1 MQVQE
6 RRSRAAKP
14 AIHISESD
22 CDRIVN
28 LATTLE
34 VRAPELAR
42 LLIGEV
48 DRAKVYPEGKLPGDV
63 VALGS
68 EVEFLDES
76 SGKTRR
82 VRLVLPAEAD
92 IESGRISILTPVGAG
107 LIGLR
112 AGQSI
117 DWPCPDGRP
126 RVLRIVE
133 VEQAP

>member
-1 MQVQE
+1 MQIQQ
-6 RRSRAAKP
+6 RPAHAARP

-34 VRAPELAR
+34 TRAPELAQM
-42 LLIGEV
+42 LLGEV
-48 DRAKVYPEGKLPGDV
+48 DRATVYAEGELPGDA

-76 SGKTRR
+76 SGKSRR

-92 IESGRISILTPVGAG
+92 IERGRISILTPVGAG

-112 AGQSI
+112 AGDGI

-126 RVLRIVE
+126 RVLRIVA
-133 VEQAP
+133 VDQAP